1 VRYLTKR
8 AGPRKSNPRKFLS
21 EKKIMSRFIAFSLV
35 AALFAAC
42 PFAARAEQ
50 TPAPAPEP
58 AAAAETAPAPGAFG
72 FSFFGIDGKEMPLSA
87 HQGKV
92 LLIVNTA
99 TGCGFAG
106 HFRDLQKLQDTYG
119 AEGLVVIGVPS
130 NDFGGQEP
138 LDGAGLKKTVAD
150 NYGATFPLTQKIAVS
165 GAAAHPFYVWAG
177 KQNVGGLLSSK
188 PRWNFHKYLIGR
200 DGRVLLSAGPT
211 TGPLES
217 GFVNTLKTA
226 LSQKTE

>member
-1 VRYLTKR
+1 MP
-8 AGPRKSNPRKFLS
+8 G
-21 EKKIMSRFIAFSLV
+21 FITLMLAALLV
-35 AALFAAC
+35 AVPVSAV
-42 PFAARAEQ
+42 RAERV
-50 TPAPAPEP
+50 APPPE
-58 AAAAETAPAPGAFG
+58 ASAVAAPGAFG
-72 FSFFGIDGKEMPLSA
+72 FDFFSIDGTEMPLSA
-87 HQGKV
+87 YQGKV

-106 HFRDLQKLQDTYG
+106 HFRDLQKLQDTYA

-138 LDGAGLKKTVAD
+138 LDGAELKKTVAD
-150 NYGATFPLTQKIAVS
+150 TYGVNFPLTQKTAVS
-165 GAAAHPFYVWAG
+165 GGAAHPFYVWAG

-200 DGRVLLSAGPT
+200 DGRVLASAGPT
-211 TGPLES
+211 TGPLDG
-217 GFVNTLKTA
+217 GFVATLKTA

>member
-1 VRYLTKR
+1 
-8 AGPRKSNPRKFLS
+8 
-21 EKKIMSRFIAFSLV
+21 MSRFIAFSIA
-35 AALFAAC
+35 AALFVTSIAPAL
-42 PFAARAEQ
+42 AEQ
-50 TPAPAPEP
+50 TAAPAVATP
-58 AAAAETAPAPGAFG
+58 AAPGAFG
-72 FSFFGIDGKEMPLSA
+72 FHFFGIDGTEMPLSA
-87 HQGKV
+87 YQGKV

-106 HFRDLQKLQDTYG
+106 HFRDLQKLHDTHG
-119 AEGLVVIGVPS
+119 ADGLVVIGVPS

-138 LDGAGLKKTVAD
+138 LDGDALKKAVAD
-150 NYGATFPLTQKIAVS
+150 TYGATFPLTQKIAVS
-165 GAAAHPFYVWAG
+165 GGAAHPFYVWAG

-200 DGRVLLSAGPT
+200 DGRVLVSAGPT

-217 GFVNTLKTA
+217 GFLSSIKTA